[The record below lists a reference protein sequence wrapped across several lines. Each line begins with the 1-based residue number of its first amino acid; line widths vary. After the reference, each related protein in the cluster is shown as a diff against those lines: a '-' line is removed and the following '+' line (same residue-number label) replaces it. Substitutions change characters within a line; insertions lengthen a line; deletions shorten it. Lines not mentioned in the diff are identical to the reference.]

1 MKKKQSVSF
10 WAGAIMAA
18 SIAAICIISFF
29 WMPADP
35 EKMDTLNRFALP
47 SAAHLLGTDQFG
59 RDVLSRIMEASRWAL
74 LVGVCSVTVGALAGS
89 IIGASAAM
97 LKGAVR
103 AVIMRFIDGMM
114 SFPGILLAMML
125 VTVLGKG
132 ILGAVLAIGLFMVPT
147 FSRLV
152 YSMVLENKQRLYI
165 KAAHS
170 YGCSGGYIVLF
181 HMLPDMLPRLITQ
194 FSSSIGGAVLL
205 ESSLSF
211 LGLGIQPPTPSWGM
225 MLNEARQFV
234 LNYPYIAIA
243 PGVVLLI
250 TVLGFMALLDTTE
263 EGSGFQERLL
273 ELLGEQHQEDHGGV
287 FTDFGYAELGGEIKD
302 IYVCQSNETA
312 CFHRSD
318 APVVLEVRK
327 GFFNDPSYDNDK
339 TAVLNLPAADAGIW
353 RAVEKVDAASVDECA
368 FRCVDCL
375 IPFLRDAINNA
386 IDDEDGIEQAD
397 EFAKR
402 LAQIEREWPESD
414 MVKYKA
420 LLSVVDHPSLQD
432 ATRLMG
438 EIDQYELRP
447 EVAQT
452 WGYAEMMF
460 REKYSALP
468 EELFQTPQAAQIGQ
482 KMLDDR
488 LGVITEY
495 GLIRR
500 KDGQPF
506 PVFQPEQEIGQGLE
520 MM

>member
-1 MKKKQSVSF
+1 MQSVPREWLDFLRQQFPKDSRIQLTEIGGNPRPISPGSTGKLDYIDD
-10 WAGAIMAA
+10 AGQFHVKWDNGCTLALVLGEDRF
-18 SIAAICIISFF
+18 SVYLPEPQTFKLY
-29 WMPADP
+29 MPLTAD
-35 EKMDTLNRFALP
+35 FY
-47 SAAHLLGTDQFG
+47 G
-59 RDVLSRIMEASRWAL
+59 RDEWGDMSEDGEEWDGHTLMDYEGQILSALVKNRVPEENESGLMRW
-74 LVGVCSVTVGALAGS
+74 
-89 IIGASAAM
+89 
-97 LKGAVR
+97 
-103 AVIMRFIDGMM
+103 
-114 SFPGILLAMML
+114 
-125 VTVLGKG
+125 
-132 ILGAVLAIGLFMVPT
+132 
-147 FSRLV
+147 
-152 YSMVLENKQRLYI
+152 
-165 KAAHS
+165 
-170 YGCSGGYIVLF
+170 
-181 HMLPDMLPRLITQ
+181 
-194 FSSSIGGAVLL
+194 
-205 ESSLSF
+205 
-211 LGLGIQPPTPSWGM
+211 
-225 MLNEARQFV
+225 
-234 LNYPYIAIA
+234 
-243 PGVVLLI
+243 
-250 TVLGFMALLDTTE
+250 
-263 EGSGFQERLL
+263 
-273 ELLGEQHQEDHGGV
+273 
-287 FTDFGYAELGGEIKD
+287 YAELGGEIKD

-500 KDGQPF
+500 KDGQPL